1 MPARTLPTFWIAM
14 LCVAALLCVQLSGL
28 HQHRHVDLD
37 GSGSMHAVQL
47 HFEDVGWHG
56 SETADAHRH
65 DAAAD
70 LSHPHLDI
78 ETKVAED
85 GLAKVFSVV
94 LLCLLLGWAVIP
106 WPRTGADLPRP
117 APPPRSYRRSR
128 FDGPPP
134 SQAPPRFLSRTS

>member
-1 MPARTLPTFWIAM
+1 MPAQTLPTFWIAM
-14 LCVAALLCVQLSGL
+14 LCIVALLCVQLSGL
-28 HQHRHVDLD
+28 HQHHHVDLD

-56 SETADAHRH
+56 GEPSGAHRH
-65 DAAAD
+65 AAAAD

-78 ETKVAED
+78 ETRVAKD
-85 GLAKVFSVV
+85 VLAKVFSVV
-94 LLCLLLGWAVIP
+94 LLCLLFGWAVIP
-106 WPRTGADLPRP
+106 WQRNGADLPRP
-117 APPPRSYRRSR
+117 SQLPRTFRRSR